1 MDILVYKK
9 AKYATDFHNSRGR
22 LYSESESQHRNP
34 FHRDK
39 DRVIH
44 SEHFRLLKHKTQVFI
59 AHTEDYYRTRLT
71 HSIEVSQIARTVARI
86 LNLDED
92 LSEVLALSHDLGHP
106 PFSHSG
112 EEALDECMTDF
123 GGFDHNVQT
132 LKIVTGLEKRYP
144 DFDGLNLSWETLEG
158 ILKHNGPIK
167 NYNNKSPI
175 GFFIRDFISNYDLE
189 ISTFASLEAQISSLS
204 DDIAYN
210 NHDIDD
216 GFRAK
221 KFKIKDICEIPLIDA
236 IYQDIVKE
244 YTGLDDFMIIQ
255 ELVRRLIGFMVNDL
269 LEQTNKNLD
278 ILKPQSVVDI
288 RCHDH
293 PIASFSNKMKNQ
305 DKELRKFLHERVY
318 SHSSMDNDRNNGRK
332 IIKEL
337 FDKLLTNNDLLPIK
351 IKQACDGQL
360 LSKKAIIICDFI
372 ASMTDRSAT
381 ANHAKVI
388 KQKNL

>member
-221 KFKIKDICEIPLIDA
+221 KFKIKDICEIPLIDE